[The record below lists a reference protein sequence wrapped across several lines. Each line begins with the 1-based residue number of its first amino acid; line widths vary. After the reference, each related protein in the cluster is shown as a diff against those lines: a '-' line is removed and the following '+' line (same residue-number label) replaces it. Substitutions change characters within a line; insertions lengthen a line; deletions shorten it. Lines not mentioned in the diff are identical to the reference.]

1 MFAESSEHF
10 IVSSRAA
17 VFVGAQRVAP
27 SGEHCNDG
35 KILMTTE
42 FTSLNLRPELMQA
55 ISELGYTEP
64 TPI

>member
-1 MFAESSEHF
+1 
-10 IVSSRAA
+10 
-17 VFVGAQRVAP
+17 
-27 SGEHCNDG
+27 
-35 KILMTTE
+35 MTTE